1 MKPMIVT
8 GNWKMNTL
16 PQQGASLAAS
26 LAGDARVADAI
37 GRGVDVILCP
47 PYTGI
52 AGALAAIGDS
62 GMKIGAQN
70 CHHEP
75 SGAYTGEISALMLE
89 AIGCGAVIVGH
100 SERRRDQH
108 ETNDVVARKL
118 KAVLDAGMLP
128 IACVGETLSEREAG
142 IMADVITRQISAL
155 ITGAGAAAIRSSI
168 IAYEPVW
175 AIGTGLAATP
185 GQAQEVHD
193 RIRTLLVSNG
203 CDTAI
208 LYGGSVTSENAAE
221 LFACPDIN
229 GALVGG
235 ASLKADVFATIVAAA
250 ARECGGTA

>member
-1 MKPMIVT
+1 MKRMIVA

-26 LAGDARVADAI
+26 LAGDARIADAI
-37 GRGVDVILCP
+37 DHGVDVILCP
-47 PYTGI
+47 PYTGLADAI
-52 AGALAAIGDS
+52 AATGRS

-75 SGAYTGEISALMLE
+75 SGAYTGEISAQMLE

-108 ETNDVVARKL
+108 ETNGDVARKL

-142 IMADVITRQISAL
+142 TTSDVITRQISAL

-185 GQAQEVHD
+185 DQAQEVHD

-208 LYGGSVTSENAAE
+208 LYGGSVTAENAAE

-235 ASLKADVFATIVAAA
+235 ASLKAEAFAAIVAAA
-250 ARECGGTA
+250 ARERGGTA